1 MRQGN
6 RVESSMCLAAPS
18 GGMIGLWNLL
28 RNTDN
33 FA

>member
-1 MRQGN
+1 
-6 RVESSMCLAAPS
+6 MCLAAPS